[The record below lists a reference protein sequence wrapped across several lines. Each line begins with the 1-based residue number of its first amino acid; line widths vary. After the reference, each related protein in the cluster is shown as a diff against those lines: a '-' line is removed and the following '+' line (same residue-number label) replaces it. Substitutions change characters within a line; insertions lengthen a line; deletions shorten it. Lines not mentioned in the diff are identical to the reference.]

1 MQMPVGDL
9 DSQINFSIRDTVCR
23 AHLGP
28 CNTVGTDRLV
38 QLGNTILLCRICHG
52 RQSLRHIHSR
62 AASSSCRHHSNGHDN
77 DHHSMGWDHKGNNRR
92 HTARRLRQASPKAPL
107 RPPITIRASS
117 SSPPGANLNANT
129 LEDVPLRG
137 TYGLRQALDTSNPA
151 TALSTSSS
159 ANLGFRAQF
168 CAAMRRASRS

>member
-1 MQMPVGDL
+1 MFFGQRPKIFATLSAQGGHGASAMQMPVGDL
-9 DSQINFSIRDTVCR
+9 DSQINFSIRDTVCK

-62 AASSSCRHHSNGHDN
+62 AVSSSCRHHSNGHDN
-77 DHHSMGWDHKGNNRR
+77 DHHSMGRDHKGNNRR

-107 RPPITIRASS
+107 RPPITTRASS
-117 SSPPGANLNANT
+117 SSPPGVNLNANI

-137 TYGLRQALDTSNPA
+137 TYAEKCDKLAPPHVA
-151 TALSTSSS
+151 PY
-159 ANLGFRAQF
+159 
-168 CAAMRRASRS
+168 